1 LNLPLNQIVLGDYVE
16 VMKEWPENSVDCV
29 VTVRLTG

>member
-1 LNLPLNQIVLGDYVE
+1 MNLPLNQIVLGDCVE
-16 VMKEWPENSVDCV
+16 VMKEWSENSVDCV